1 MHLSKTRYR
10 REKWQAK
17 RTLQAVEEAEHTPV
31 DQDSTG
37 LQPTEGEGENQPLS
51 GDQPP
56 AVPPAMTQPSLG
68 NQPQSVH
75 PAMAEPSLGD
85 NLQSPRPMTFR
96 PQTPLSQRRDPLS
109 QRILVVHLKLCLR
122 RVDWQ
127 LLLA

>member
-1 MHLSKTRYR
+1 
-10 REKWQAK
+10 
-17 RTLQAVEEAEHTPV
+17 
-31 DQDSTG
+31 
-37 LQPTEGEGENQPLS
+37 
-51 GDQPP
+51 
-56 AVPPAMTQPSLG
+56 MTQPSLG